1 MCVFMHMCGGVGGGG
16 GGEGGTE
23 WRVIFDIPSL
33 AFLFLSL
40 LTELWARLLS
50 SVRLWVSLER
60 CSPTD
65 KGIYECV
72 CENFSGIHCVW
83 PYRASC
89 GSKIADTQIIQ
100 CIIP

>member
-1 MCVFMHMCGGVGGGG
+1 MCVFMHMCGGVGG
-16 GGEGGTE
+16 GGTE

-65 KGIYECV
+65 KGIYGCV
-72 CENFSGIHCVW
+72 CENFSAIDCVW